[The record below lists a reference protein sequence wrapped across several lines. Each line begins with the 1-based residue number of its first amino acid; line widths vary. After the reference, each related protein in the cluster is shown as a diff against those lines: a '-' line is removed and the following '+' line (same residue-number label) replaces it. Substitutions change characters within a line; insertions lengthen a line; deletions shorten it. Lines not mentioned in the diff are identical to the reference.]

1 MGAASTLSRARPF
14 WTRRH
19 DGPVSIGFDRDGY
32 PSEMYEKSPQ
42 HFSLK
47 SFPAD
52 RSTIDEPIETEGI
65 GFKIAPRHAH
75 GPRYDESAIEKGETN
90 PSRAAG
96 PAHNRA
102 PAAALG
108 HPRAPQQL
116 PIHSMGCAGGA
127 RCIRFVTV
135 DGLVSD
141 GRPRHAASL
150 RRSELTTCGDL
161 DCLGIVFCK

>member
-65 GFKIAPRHAH
+65 GFKIAPRHTHTGQGMTRAQS
-75 GPRYDESAIEKGETN
+75 RKEKQT
-90 PSRAAG
+90 PAG
-96 PAHNRA
+96 QQGQHTIVHRRQRWGIHELRNNFRSIPWAA
-102 PAAALG
+102 PAVPGASGSSPWTASSATAG
-108 HPRAPQQL
+108 HGMRLA
-116 PIHSMGCAGGA
+116 
-127 RCIRFVTV
+127 F
-135 DGLVSD
+135 DEVS
-141 GRPRHAASL
+141 
-150 RRSELTTCGDL
+150 
-161 DCLGIVFCK
+161 